1 MKFDEAIY
9 LSDLIWYDG
18 PVLSLYQ
25 QNGKKYLVLWV
36 DVLGEFPDEDHIW
49 YCIEVDADTLR
60 SFYEKHGSLREV
72 MECSPAIYEGRNSFM
87 GDDAPDCPL
96 VPWGDIPED
105 RKPTPESFHDESLSR
120 SCA

>member
-36 DVLGEFPDEDHIW
+36 DVLGEFPDEEHVW
-49 YCIEVDADTLR
+49 YVIEVDEPTLR
-60 SFYEKHGSLREV
+60 SFYDKHVSLREV
-72 MECSPAIYEGRNSFM
+72 MECSPAIYEGRNIFM
-87 GDDAPDCPL
+87 DEGTECPL
-96 VPWGDIPED
+96 VPWADIPDD
-105 RKPTPESFHDESLSR
+105 RKPSAESFHDETLGR
-120 SCA
+120 DAA